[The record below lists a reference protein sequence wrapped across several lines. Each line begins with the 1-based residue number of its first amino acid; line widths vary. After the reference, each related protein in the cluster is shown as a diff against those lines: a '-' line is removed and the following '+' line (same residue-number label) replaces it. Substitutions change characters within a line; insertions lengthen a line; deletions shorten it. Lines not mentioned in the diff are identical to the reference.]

1 MKMLKIG
8 LIAGFAALLPSLA
21 LAQATIPNYE
31 FSSVAID
38 YPVSAGNPTYSLQ
51 GTLGQTFA
59 TIDPPTNT
67 GQTLAY
73 AGFQQTY
80 VPFAYLVTVSL
91 EGFGGSS
98 NPGVP
103 YGLGVNIPFYAETY
117 DASDPTTPVDTPPQ
131 PFFADATGK
140 VKVLSTVN
148 PAFAGSI
155 SLKAPLWLR
164 TEKTLTA
171 PTDPINGYPTATMK
185 LPAGD
190 TNNDNSVDSS
200 DFGVLIGAFNSDVT
214 IGGYDYRADLNQDG
228 TVDSSDFGLLIGE
241 FNNTGAN

>member
-1 MKMLKIG
+1 MKMLKMG

-21 LAQATIPNYE
+21 MAQATIPNYE

-59 TIDPPTNT
+59 TIDPPTNV

-80 VPFAYLVTVSL
+80 VPFAYLVSVSL
-91 EGFGGSS
+91 EGFLGSS

-117 DASDPTTPVDTPPQ
+117 DASDPTTPVDAPIQ
-131 PFFADATGK
+131 PFYADATGK
-140 VKVLSTVN
+140 VKVLSTIN
-148 PAFAGSI
+148 PSFAGTI

-164 TEKTLTA
+164 KQ
-171 PTDPINGYPTATMK
+171 
-185 LPAGD
+185 
-190 TNNDNSVDSS
+190 
-200 DFGVLIGAFNSDVT
+200 GAIT
-214 IGGYDYRADLNQDG
+214 QPR
-228 TVDSSDFGLLIGE
+228 
-241 FNNTGAN
+241 